1 VVERWFAG
9 GTIGWGWLCGARARV
24 LRGTAWDAPARVY
37 MLMLSTPGAACGPA
51 VTSTPDGCPAWTFT
65 ASGRRSLSTPRRST
79 DTSNVGDD
87 GHQRSGD
94 VEQVLLGLA
103 DGSYVLGTPEGAVAE
118 CGAGAVALLGA
129 SAETLAGRATADAL
143 LAGADAETRA
153 ALERDLRS
161 DRAGAGSLVVRT
173 QTPAGAQ
180 RSLRLVVITVP
191 LALGWEFT
199 SLLGE
204 LGSRDAATWD
214 IEALRVR
221 HGRALEAIERV
232 CDDGAQ
238 PDPGARLAGILVVVR
253 DVDAPPLTRE
263 DVDRRMAEHRAAARV
278 AAEAP
283 DAGLEDLVER
293 ARILRERVEDAERER
308 EDALAQLAAASAE
321 LDAEAGQREAR
332 DEAHARA
339 RAAEADAE
347 AARAQA
353 AAARADAERAH
364 EELAAVRGDLERT
377 RAQLEATRAERD
389 ATRAEVEATRAEL
402 DAARAEVE
410 AARAEV
416 EATRAELAAARADA
430 ERARAEHEH
439 ACIRADRLLDEARSA
454 RAAAEAIRAEF
465 TFEHPDPGPAPP
477 AAAAPALPPAVPG
490 QAIALIGP
498 GGSFTRL
505 DDAFCSLLG
514 CREEDL
520 RSARWPSIIDRENLA
535 AHHELARALRAG
547 EIDSADVETV
557 YMHTQGLLVPIAGT
571 VSAHRADGDG
581 DGPATHLL
589 FRADV
594 RRTLGTGS

>member
-1 VVERWFAG
+1 VVERSFAG

-37 MLMLSTPGAACGPA
+37 MLMLSAPGAACGPA

-79 DTSNVGDD
+79 DTSNVSGD

-103 DGSYVLGTPEGAVAE
+103 DGSYVLSTPEGAVAE
-118 CGAGAVALLGA
+118 CGAGAVAMLGA

-161 DRAGAGSLVVRT
+161 DRAGAGSLAVRT

-180 RSLRLVVITVP
+180 RSLRLVVIAVP

-253 DVDAPPLTRE
+253 DVDALPLTRE

-278 AAEAP
+278 AAEAQ
-283 DAGLEDLVER
+283 DAGLEDLVDR
-293 ARILRERVEDAERER
+293 ARILRERFEDAERER

-332 DEAHARA
+332 DEAHGRA

-353 AAARADAERAH
+353 AAAHADAERAR

-377 RAQLEATRAERD
+377 CAELEATRVELD
-389 ATRAEVEATRAEL
+389 ATRVELDATRVELDATRAEL
-402 DAARAEVE
+402 DA
-410 AARAEV
+410 
-416 EATRAELAAARADA
+416 TRAELDATRVDA
-430 ERARAEHEH
+430 ERVRAEHEH

-477 AAAAPALPPAVPG
+477 AAASPALPPAVPG

>member
-1 VVERWFAG
+1 V
-9 GTIGWGWLCGARARV
+9 
-24 LRGTAWDAPARVY
+24 
-37 MLMLSTPGAACGPA
+37 S
-51 VTSTPDGCPAWTFT
+51 
-65 ASGRRSLSTPRRST
+65 
-79 DTSNVGDD
+79 DD

-153 ALERDLRS
+153 TLEHDLRS

-180 RSLRLVVITVP
+180 RSLRLVVIAVP

-253 DVDAPPLTRE
+253 DVDALPLTRE
-263 DVDRRMAEHRAAARV
+263 DVDRHMAEHRAAARV
-278 AAEAP
+278 AAEAQ

-332 DEAHARA
+332 DEAHGRA

-347 AARAQA
+347 SARAQA
-353 AAARADAERAH
+353 AAARADAERAR
-364 EELAAVRGDLERT
+364 EELAAVRGDLER
-377 RAQLEATRAERD
+377 AC
-389 ATRAEVEATRAEL
+389 AEL
-402 DAARAEVE
+402 D
-410 AARAEV
+410 
-416 EATRAELAAARADA
+416 ATRAELAAARADA
-430 ERARAEHEH
+430 ERVRAEHEH